1 MRRIRYNQLPDD
13 WTVPERL
20 SQCEIFVFESTLEGE
35 HTEGNA
41 KIAYERFGA
50 EWGVGAGR
58 RGQTYAIPTN
68 FMCVEEDFEPF
79 VQDFIEYV
87 KAHPDNRFILPRM
100 ECKGA
105 EFYEKDIIPLFEE
118 CFDLPNVQMSHAWNM
133 RIITLRTIDAMAGG
147 YVENNVPESPKVMD
161 EDVLSNLCLKYR
173 YQIGSG
179 VNSHVPKVR
188 IRYVIDRNQFGYVSF
203 GEFFMIESHGYYD
216 LYVWMQDDKY
226 AELHNQNIVE
236 EYFGDEC
243 YGRGYAVK
251 MIFAGVDTNIKDVN
265 KQNIFT
271 GDVIDVEDGNYQM
284 GKLAITMPFH
294 ANSEHGNYGF
304 PLDNCCLLLDRDNGK
319 RLKLK
324 RCGTVFYQLDKAEK
338 SKTIWNRSLCFNGP
352 RDTPEQHA
360 VKALMARYTPNFDK
374 EEWKYEALAV
384 IGAEFHWEK

>member
-1 MRRIRYNQLPDD
+1 MKRIKYDILPDE
-13 WTVPERL
+13 WTAPERL
-20 SQCEIFVFESTLEGE
+20 STCEIFVFESTLEGE

-68 FMCVEEDFEPF
+68 FISVEEDFEPF
-79 VQDFIEYV
+79 VQDFIEYA
-87 KAHPDNRFILPRM
+87 KAHPYNRFILPRM

-105 EFYEKDIIPLFEE
+105 VFYEEDIIPLFEE
-118 CFDLPNVQMSHAWNM
+118 CVDLPNVQMSHAWNM

-147 YVENNVPESPKVMD
+147 YVKRDIPESPKVMD
-161 EDVLSNLCLKYR
+161 EEVLANLCQQYR

-179 VNSHVPKVR
+179 VNSHVPR
-188 IRYVIDRNQFGYVSF
+188 IRMRYVIDRNQFGYAKF
-203 GEFFMIESHGYYD
+203 GDFFIIDNQGYYD

-226 AELHNQNIVE
+226 AELHNQDIVDY
-236 EYFGDEC
+236 YFGDEC
-243 YGRGYAVK
+243 HGRGYAVR

-265 KQNIFT
+265 KQNVFT
-271 GDVIDVEDGNYQM
+271 GDVIDVEDGNHQM
-284 GKLAITMPFH
+284 GVFAITMPLH
-294 ANSEHGNYGF
+294 ADMEYGDYGF
-304 PLDNCCLLLDRDNGK
+304 PLDNCCFMLDSENKK

-324 RCGTVFYQLDKAEK
+324 RCGTVFFQLDKAEK
-338 SKTIWNRSLCFNGP
+338 SKTIWERSLCFNGP

-360 VKALMARYTPNFDK
+360 TKALMARYTPNFDK
-374 EEWKYEALAV
+374 EEWKYGALKT

>member
-1 MRRIRYNQLPDD
+1 MRRIRYNQLPND
-13 WTVPERL
+13 WVPPAHL
-20 SQCEIFVFESTLEGE
+20 SRCEIFVFESTLEGE

-68 FMCVEEDFEPF
+68 LMSVEEDFEPF

-87 KAHPDNRFILPRM
+87 KAHPDNRFILSRI

-105 EFYEKDIIPLFEE
+105 VFYEKDIIPLFEE
-118 CFDLPNVQMSHAWNM
+118 CFDLPNVQMSHAWAT

-147 YVENNVPESPKVMD
+147 YAKRDIPEPPKVMD
-161 EDVLSNLCLKYR
+161 EEVLANLCLQYR

-179 VNSHVPKVR
+179 VNSHVSR
-188 IRYVIDRNQFGYVSF
+188 IRVRYVIDRNQFGYVKF
-203 GEFFMIESHGYYD
+203 GEFFIVENEGYYD
-216 LYVWMQDDKY
+216 LYVWMQEDKY
-226 AELHNQNIVE
+226 AELHNQAIVE

-243 YGRGYAVK
+243 HGRGYAVR
-251 MIFAGVDTNIKDVN
+251 MIFAGVDTNIKDVCG
-265 KQNIFT
+265 QNIFT
-271 GDVIDVEDGNYQM
+271 GDVIDVRDGSHRI
-284 GKLAITMPFH
+284 GVLALTMSPH
-294 ANSEHGNYGF
+294 ADMEYGDYGF
-304 PLDNCCLLLDRDNGK
+304 PLDNCCFMLDSENKK

-324 RCGTVFYQLDKAEK
+324 RCGTVFFQLDKAEK
-338 SKTIWNRSLCFNGP
+338 SKTIWEQSLIFNGP

-360 VKALMARYTPNFDK
+360 TKALMARYTPNFDK
-374 EEWKYEALAV
+374 EEWKYEALKT

>member
-1 MRRIRYNQLPDD
+1 MRRIRYNKLPDD

-58 RGQTYAIPTN
+58 TGQTYAIPTN

-87 KAHPDNRFILPRM
+87 KSHPDNRFILPRM

-133 RIITLRTIDAMAGG
+133 RIITLRTIDAMASG

-161 EDVLSNLCLKYR
+161 EEVLSNLCLKYR

-216 LYVWMQDDKY
+216 LYVWVQDDKY

-271 GDVIDVEDGNYQM
+271 GDVINVERGYSFKETIALALFPNVNYER
-284 GKLAITMPFH
+284 K
-294 ANSEHGNYGF
+294 YYCF
-304 PLDNCCLLLDRDNGK
+304 PLDNHCLILDNENRKQYN
-319 RLKLK
+319 LK
-324 RCGTVFYQLDKAEK
+324 RSGTVFFQLDRAEK
-338 SKTIWNRSLCFNGP
+338 PQTIWDRCLYFNGP
-352 RDTPEQHA
+352 YDTPEQHA
-360 VKALMARYTPNFDK
+360 AKALMARYTPNFDK
-374 EEWKYEALAV
+374 EEWKYEALDL

>member
-1 MRRIRYNQLPDD
+1 MRRIRYNKLPDD

-58 RGQTYAIPTN
+58 TGQTYAIPTN

-133 RIITLRTIDAMAGG
+133 RIITLRTIDAMADG
-147 YVENNVPESPKVMD
+147 YVENDVPESPKVMD
-161 EDVLSNLCLKYR
+161 EEVLSNLCLKYR

-188 IRYVIDRNQFGYVSF
+188 IRYVIDRNLFGYVSF

-226 AELHNQNIVE
+226 AELHNQDIVE
-236 EYFGDEC
+236 EYF
-243 YGRGYAVK
+243 A
-251 MIFAGVDTNIKDVN
+251 F
-265 KQNIFT
+265 
-271 GDVIDVEDGNYQM
+271 
-284 GKLAITMPFH
+284 L
-294 ANSEHGNYGF
+294 NSSV
-304 PLDNCCLLLDRDNGK
+304 RT
-319 RLKLK
+319 LK
-324 RCGTVFYQLDKAEK
+324 RSSGVEHFCNAEK
-338 SKTIWNRSLCFNGP
+338 NSLLSNSFSSIFS
-352 RDTPEQHA
+352 HS
-360 VKALMARYTPNFDK
+360 
-374 EEWKYEALAV
+374 LAYSV
-384 IGAEFHWEK
+384 LVRAIYPLKIHFSPSWA

>member
-13 WTVPERL
+13 WTAPERL
-20 SQCEIFVFESTLEGE
+20 SRCEIFVFESTLEGE

-68 FMCVEEDFEPF
+68 FMIVEEDFEPF

-87 KAHPDNRFILPRM
+87 KAHPDNRFILPRL

-105 EFYEKDIIPLFEE
+105 VFYEKDIIPLFEE
-118 CFDLPNVQMSHAWNM
+118 CFDLPNVQMSHAWAM

-147 YVENNVPESPKVMD
+147 YVKRDIPDSPKVMD
-161 EDVLSNLCLKYR
+161 EEMLANLCQQYR

-179 VNSHVPKVR
+179 VNTNVPRIR
-188 IRYVIDRNQFGYVSF
+188 IRYVIDRNQFGYVKF
-203 GEFFMIESHGYYD
+203 GEFFIVDNGGYYD
-216 LYVWMQDDKY
+216 LYVWVQDDKY
-226 AELHNQNIVE
+226 AELHNQGVVE

-243 YGRGYAVK
+243 HGRGYAVR

-271 GDVIDVEDGNYQM
+271 GDVIDVRDGSHHMGLLALTMPPHADIENGNY
-284 GKLAITMPFH
+284 A
-294 ANSEHGNYGF
+294 F
-304 PLDNCCLLLDRDNGK
+304 PLDNCCFMLDRENNK

-324 RCGTVFYQLDKAEK
+324 RSGTVFFQLDREEK
-338 SKTIWNRSLCFNGP
+338 PQTIWDRSLNFNGP
-352 RDTPEQHA
+352 RATPEQHA
-360 VKALMARYTPNFDK
+360 SKALMARYTPNFHK
-374 EEWKYEALAV
+374 EEWKYEALTTN
-384 IGAEFHWEK
+384 GAEFHWEK

>member
-13 WTVPERL
+13 WTAPQRL
-20 SQCEIFVFESTLEGE
+20 SRCEIFVFESTLEGE

-68 FMCVEEDFEPF
+68 FMSVEEDFEPF

-105 EFYEKDIIPLFEE
+105 VFYEKDIIPLFEE
-118 CFDLPNVQMSHAWNM
+118 CFDLPNVQMSHAWDM

-147 YVENNVPESPKVMD
+147 YVKRDIPEPPKVMD
-161 EDVLSNLCLKYR
+161 EEVLANLCLQYR

-179 VNSHVPKVR
+179 VTSRLPKIR
-188 IRYVIDRNQFGYVSF
+188 IRYVIDRNQFGYASF
-203 GEFFMIESHGYYD
+203 GDFFMTGCQDYYE

-226 AELHNQNIVE
+226 AELHNQDVVE
-236 EYFGDEC
+236 GYFGDEC
-243 YGRGYAVK
+243 HGRGYAVR

-271 GDVIDVEDGNYQM
+271 GDVIDVEYGNNQM
-284 GKLAITMPFH
+284 GALALALHPS
-294 ANSEHGNYGF
+294 AKDLHGGYAF
-304 PLDNCCLLLDRDNGK
+304 PLDNHSLIINK
-319 RLKLK
+319 ENKNQLKLE
-324 RCGTVFYQLDKAEK
+324 RCGTVFFQLNKTEK
-338 SKTIWNRSLCFNGP
+338 SKTIWERSLCFNGP
-352 RDTPEQHA
+352 YDTPEQHA
-360 VKALMARYTPNFDK
+360 TKALMARYTPNFDK
-374 EEWKYEALAV
+374 EEWKYEGLAEL
-384 IGAEFHWEK
+384 GAEFHWEK